1 MMEEKFHLFLKD
13 HHVLNLA
20 TCKDNQPYACSC
32 FYAFSPQNACFVVA
46 SDPKTRHLQEA
57 LANPLVAGTVTL
69 ETKTVGQIQGM
80 QFTGHLS
87 QALAQDKSLYY
98 KTYPFAL
105 ALRPS
110 LWRIRIDYAK
120 LTDNR
125 LGFGKKLEFF
135 RP

>member
-1 MMEEKFHLFLKD
+1 M
-13 HHVLNLA
+13 
-20 TCKDNQPYACSC
+20 
-32 FYAFSPQNACFVVA
+32 A

-57 LANPLVAGTVTL
+57 LENPLVAGTVTL
-69 ETKTVGQIQGM
+69 ETRTIGHIQGM
-80 QFTGHLS
+80 QFAGHLS
-87 QALAQDKSLYY
+87 QALAQDKPLYY
-98 KTYPFAL
+98 KAYPFAL